1 MMQAHRPQTLQH
13 LAFNHYAKQTKNVQ
27 RSLGKV
33 LELKHNLMAK
43 LTYHCIFFSLFF
55 CIIIGKDGAMN
66 FFYPELLN
74 KYKIFFKINY

>member
-1 MMQAHRPQTLQH
+1 MQAHRPQTLQH

-55 CIIIGKDGAMN
+55 CIIIGKDEAMN
-66 FFYPELLN
+66 FFYPELLS

>member
-55 CIIIGKDGAMN
+55 
-66 FFYPELLN
+66 FV
-74 KYKIFFKINY
+74 